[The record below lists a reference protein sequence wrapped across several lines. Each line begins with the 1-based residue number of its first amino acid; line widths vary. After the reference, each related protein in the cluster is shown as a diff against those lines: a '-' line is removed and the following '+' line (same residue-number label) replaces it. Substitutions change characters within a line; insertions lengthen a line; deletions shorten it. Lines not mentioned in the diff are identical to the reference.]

1 MCKIVEEYGDQRA
14 AEALK
19 EGIQQGI
26 QQGMQQGIQQAAKL
40 LLADRKYTTEEIA
53 KLLNVPVEAFAK

>member
-19 EGIQQGI
+19 EGIQKGI
-26 QQGMQQGIQQAAKL
+26 QQGIQQAAKL